1 MENLNYLKSVY
12 FMGIGGIGMSAIARY
27 FNHNNVKVAGYDK
40 TISPLTQELESE
52 GINIHYEDDLS
63 KIPDLVDLC
72 VITPAVPKFLNE
84 LNEISLR
91 GIPVM
96 KRSEVL
102 GLITDNRNTIAIAG
116 THGKT
121 STTAL
126 TAHLLKT
133 ANLPVNAFIGG
144 ISANYNTNL
153 LLADNSDLF
162 VVEADEF
169 DRSFLTLHPK
179 YGVITSVDADHLDI
193 YGDKD
198 ELKHSF
204 VDFSNQVSQ
213 FLLVNESI
221 KDTFNLQKSV
231 FTYAINS
238 STADYSA
245 SNLNLADN
253 IYSFDLTTPQ
263 GQILNIEF
271 GIGGEH
277 NIENAVAASAL
288 ALQQGISIENL
299 RLGLKTFRGV
309 HRRFESVIISDK
321 LIYIDDYAHHPA
333 EITACL
339 TSIRKMYPNRKITA
353 VFQPHLFSRTRDF
366 VDDFADSLALA
377 DNLILLDI
385 YPAREEPIEGITGAW
400 LLSKVKMENK
410 WLVEKSELN
419 STLIS
424 LNPELIV
431 TMGAGD
437 IDRLV
442 EGVKNACIQNFNIK
456 NDE

>member
-52 GINIHYEDDLS
+52 GISIHYEDDLS

-84 LNEISLR
+84 LNEILLR

-179 YGVITSVDADHLDI
+179 YAVITSVDADHLDI

-213 FLLVNESI
+213 FLLVHESI

-238 STADYSA
+238 STADYCA
-245 SNLNLADN
+245 SNLNLTDN
-253 IYSFDLTTPQ
+253 IYSFDLSTPQ
-263 GQILNIEF
+263 GPILNIEF

-321 LIYIDDYAHHPA
+321 IIYIDDYAHHPA

-366 VDDFADSLALA
+366 ADDFADSLALA

-385 YPAREEPIEGITGAW
+385 YPAREEPIDGITGAW
-400 LLSKVKMENK
+400 LLSKVKMEKK

-442 EGVKNACIQNFNIK
+442 EGVKNSCIQNFNIK

>member
-1 MENLNYLKSVY
+1 
-12 FMGIGGIGMSAIARY
+12 MGIGGIGMSAIARY